1 MCDERHQCSMMI
13 LHAKWLNMEMR
24 SYNWATEDAD
34 AIVFS
39 MQVKQ
44 FQFNF

>member
-1 MCDERHQCSMMI
+1 MFNDDFACQVIKHGNEIIQLGNRE
-13 LHAKWLNMEMR
+13 N
-24 SYNWATEDAD
+24 AD